1 MVFFTTPAVQAR
13 PQSQYWIPTFGA
25 SWPSPLIYVKIPSTP
40 TVAHDFVARAI
51 TIWDHAQSWFKATY
65 FPNGKTY
72 TFAIGNESS
81 HVQVE
86 FTDYWTVNSY
96 CSSTPFGIDGCTHIR
111 WDDSNTITNAIV
123 FLDTSLLTY
132 QGPKYDPLFLVL
144 HEFAYTLGLTDYPS
158 SVSCP
163 FQDLL
168 CMYYPN
174 EYPSTLDL
182 YGLHQLAVGNRE
194 TKVVLPLSVPY
205 AYYKSAIS
213 AKTPTMPAAQESQS
227 QPVPRFAVEVIV
239 TFGWIILM
247 SLNLRR
253 RRED

>member
-25 SWPSPLIYVKIPSTP
+25 SWPSPLIYVRIPSTP
-40 TVAHDFVARAI
+40 AVAHDLVVRAI
-51 TIWDHAQSWFKATY
+51 TIWDQAQSWFRASY
-65 FPNGKTY
+65 FPTGKTY
-72 TFAIGNESS
+72 TFAVGNEQS

-86 FTDYWTVNSY
+86 FTDYWSVSNY
-96 CSSTPFGIDGCTHIR
+96 CSSAPLGVDGCTHIR
-111 WDDSNTITNAIV
+111 WDASNNITRAVV
-123 FLDTSLLTY
+123 FLDTGLLTY

-144 HEFAYTLGLTDYPS
+144 HELGHALGLTDYPS

-182 YGLHQLAVGNRE
+182 YGLHELASGNRQ
-194 TKVVLPLSVPY
+194 TDVLLPATVPY
-205 AYYKSAIS
+205 AYYLSTIS
-213 AKTPTMPAAQESQS
+213 TKLTTMPITQQGESRS
-227 QPVPRFAVEVIV
+227 VPRFALAVII
-239 TFGWIILM
+239 TFGWVILL
-247 SLNLRR
+247 SLNLRK